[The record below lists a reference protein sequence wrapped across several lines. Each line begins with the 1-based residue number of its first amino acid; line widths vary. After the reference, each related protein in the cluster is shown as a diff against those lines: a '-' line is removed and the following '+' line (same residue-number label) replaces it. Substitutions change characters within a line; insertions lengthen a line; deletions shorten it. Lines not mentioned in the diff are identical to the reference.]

1 MSRCG
6 TPWRRRCPQS
16 AIPDGHQLAAAPI
29 SDGVH
34 ALGPRGDL
42 DIENPLILGDHP
54 PGPLQQ
60 DPQLGVG
67 VSRPDMG
74 QNRALTTMFTHHLH
88 RHRARGRAHLPHI
101 RHGPNLPA

>member
-1 MSRCG
+1 MPFRIG
-6 TPWRRRCPQS
+6 RRRPQS

-29 SDGVH
+29 TDGVH

-60 DPQLGVG
+60 DHQLGVG
-67 VSRPDMG
+67 VS
-74 QNRALTTMFTHHLH
+74 
-88 RHRARGRAHLPHI
+88 
-101 RHGPNLPA
+101 

>member
-1 MSRCG
+1 MPFRIG
-6 TPWRRRCPQS
+6 RQRPQS

-29 SDGVH
+29 TDGVH

-60 DPQLGVG
+60 DPQLDVG
-67 VSRPDMG
+67 VSPAG
-74 QNRALTTMFTHHLH
+74 GKIGSP
-88 RHRARGRAHLPHI
+88 ARNGL
-101 RHGPNLPA
+101 